1 MKPTEDNTFNL
12 VYDEG
17 KKKPPQK
24 KKKQNSWQKINRKKN
39 EMVMA
44 RKWKAVYFHPVCK
57 ARPKKIPLYFIRNCS
72 ILFGHFSCG
81 GSLGAEIISH
91 SRLFFPPSPFY
102 VSCKTLKRNPLE
114 IVAQTIECM
123 KHTRRIEMKSWNTA
137 VGVRRTQGTTS
148 SWLHPF
154 SFFFFLH
161 HLCFFLVFVFYFYEN
176 NKWASLASFIP

>member
-1 MKPTEDNTFNL
+1 M
-12 VYDEG
+12 EG
-17 KKKPPQK
+17 RILP
-24 KKKQNSWQKINRKKN
+24 SR
-39 EMVMA
+39 
-44 RKWKAVYFHPVCK
+44 VCM
-57 ARPKKIPLYFIRNCS
+57 ARPKKIPLYFIRNGS

-161 HLCFFLVFVFYFYEN
+161 HLCFFFSICILFLRKQQMSFPGVIYSI
-176 NKWASLASFIP
+176 ASLSLSYLWTVVSIYLYLFLFCEFHFSGAMSNGRK